1 MAPGTPAEGAST
13 LPPEEVA
20 EVVAFLCSP
29 RASFMNGA
37 PLKMDG
43 PLKED
48 RA

>member
-1 MAPGTPAEGAST
+1 MAPVTSAEGAST

-20 EVVAFLCSP
+20 AFLCSP